1 MKPTNEMKEYFEL
14 RTNSH
19 INIVQLSMFSL
30 INKKVHEKYNLNK
43 INLISRA
50 DIHDK
55 SKFGD
60 VEYTPYVWL
69 TEFYRA
75 KNNNEPFSYP
85 DGMEDLI
92 FDAWIHHS
100 ETNPHHPEYYH
111 NCIRMSEEDM
121 VEMVCDWNSMSQ
133 EYNQSLKKWVDEN
146 IDRKWKFNKKNKKFI
161 YEIVEILEQKLNTDI
176 L

>member
-1 MKPTNEMKEYFEL
+1 MEPTSEMNEYFEL
-14 RTNSH
+14 RTKSH
-19 INIVQLSMFSL
+19 INLAQLSMFSL

-43 INLISRA
+43 MNLISRA

-60 VEYTPYVWL
+60 VERIPYIWL

-75 KNNNEPFSYP
+75 KNNKEPFSYP
-85 DGMEDLI
+85 EGMEDLI

-111 NCIRMSEEDM
+111 NCNRMSKEDM
-121 VEMVCDWNSMSQ
+121 VEMVCDWDAMSQ
-133 EYNQSLKKWVDEN
+133 EYKQSLKKWVDEN
-146 IDRKWKFNKKNKKFI
+146 IDRKWKFDKKNKKFI
-161 YEIVEILEQKLNTDI
+161 YEIVEILEGRKNNN
-176 L
+176 